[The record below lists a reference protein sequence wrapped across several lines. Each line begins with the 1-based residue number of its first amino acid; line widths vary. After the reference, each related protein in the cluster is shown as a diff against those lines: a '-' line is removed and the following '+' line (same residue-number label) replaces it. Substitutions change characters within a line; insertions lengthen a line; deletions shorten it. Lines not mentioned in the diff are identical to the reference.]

1 VEFSINGIEKEKT
14 IMYISTRGLAPAVSF
29 ADTVLKGIAPD
40 GGLYI
45 PEKIFQ
51 FAEDD
56 IRRLAG
62 LSYTEVAKIVM
73 DRFAPDMDKVALHGA
88 IDKAYTPDVFANV
101 TDKDDNSA
109 DIVPVRHLFGQDLYL
124 ARLSNGPTLAF
135 KDLPLQLLGHLF
147 EIVLDGKPLNVL
159 GATSGDTGSA
169 AIHAMLGRKGIRVFM
184 LSPHGRMSQFQ
195 SAQILGVNDPMIHNI
210 SVNGSF
216 DDCQDVVKAVSGD
229 ASFKEEYNIGAVN
242 SINWARVAAQVI
254 YYFWVYSRI
263 RGRDGGPIDVAV
275 PTGNYGNIYA
285 AWIAKMMGLPIR
297 RLILATNENDVLHE
311 FFTTGIYRPRLKTI
325 ETSSPSMDITKASNF
340 ERYILDIFGGDAT
353 KVARLWAAL
362 DKTGQ
367 FDLSHRMAN
376 IRETGIT
383 SRAVRQKQV
392 DETIHYVFVKY
403 GIVIDPHTAVAMHA
417 AINTEQSGVPMV
429 VMETAQPC
437 KFDLAIKQALG
448 FTVSPPSCMKD
459 LVSARKFFT
468 QMDPDVEATKDF
480 IRARA

>member
-1 VEFSINGIEKEKT
+1 
-14 IMYISTRGLAPAVSF
+14 MYISTRGLAPAVSF

-40 GGLYI
+40 GGLYV

-101 TDKDDNSA
+101 TDKDDNPF
-109 DIVPVRHLFGQDLYL
+109 DIVPVRCLFSHGLCL

-135 KDLPLQLLGHLF
+135 KDLALQLLGHLF
-147 EIVLDGKPLNVL
+147 EIVLNGKPLNVL

-184 LSPHGRMSQFQ
+184 LSPHGKMSQFQ

-229 ASFKEEYNIGAVN
+229 AIFKDEYDIGAVN
-242 SINWARVAAQVI
+242 SINWARVAAQVV
-254 YYFWVYSRI
+254 YYLWLYSRI
-263 RGRDGGPIDVAV
+263 RGGDGGPIDVSV

-285 AWIAKMMGLPIR
+285 AWVAKMMGLPIR

-340 ERYILDIFGGDAT
+340 ERYIFDVFGGDAN
-353 KVARLWAAL
+353 KVAKLWTVL
-362 DKTGQ
+362 EKTGQ
-367 FDLSHRMAN
+367 FDLSHRLAKF
-376 IRETGIT
+376 RETGIT
-383 SRAVRQKQV
+383 SRVVRQKQV
-392 DETIHYVFVKY
+392 DETIYYIFKTC

-437 KFDLAIKQALG
+437 KFDLAIKRALG
-448 FTVSPPSCMKD
+448 FTVSPPSSMKD
-459 LVSARKFFT
+459 LMSAKQFFT
-468 QMDPDVEATKDF
+468 QMDPNVEATKDF
-480 IRARA
+480 IRAWA

>member
-1 VEFSINGIEKEKT
+1 
-14 IMYISTRGLAPAVSF
+14 MYISTRGLAPAVSF

-340 ERYILDIFGGDAT
+340 ERFIYDVFGGDAD
-353 KVARLWAAL
+353 KVSKLWKAL
-362 DKTGQ
+362 DKSGQ
-367 FDLSHRMAN
+367 FDLSHRISA
-376 IRETGIT
+376 IRAKSGIT
-383 SRAVRQKQV
+383 SFATRQRQANEAILRIFNSTGV
-392 DETIHYVFVKY
+392 I
-403 GIVIDPHTAVAMHA
+403 IDPHTAVAMYA
-417 AINTEQSGVPMV
+417 AIGMKHPGVPMV

-437 KFDLAIKQALG
+437 KFDDAVKKALG
-448 FTVSPPSCMKD
+448 LTAKPPAGMEG
-459 LVSARKFFT
+459 LLSAEKFFT
-468 QMDPDVEATKDF
+468 LMDPDPEKVKDL
-480 IRARA
+480 IRAYA

>member
-1 VEFSINGIEKEKT
+1 
-14 IMYISTRGLAPAVSF
+14 MYISTRGNAPSVGF
-29 ADTVLKGIAPD
+29 ADTVLNGIAPD
-40 GGLYI
+40 DGLYV

-51 FAEDD
+51 FAEYD

-88 IDKAYTPDVFANV
+88 IDKAYRPDVFANV
-101 TDKDDNSA
+101 TDRGDNPV
-109 DIVPVRHLFGQDLYL
+109 DIVPVRHLGQGMYL

-135 KDLPLQLLGHLF
+135 KDLALQLLGHLF
-147 EIVLDGKPLNVL
+147 EIVLNGKPLNVL

-169 AIHAMLGRKGIRVFM
+169 AIHAMLGRGNIRIFM

-216 DDCQDVVKAVSGD
+216 DDCQDVVKAVSGE
-229 ASFKEEYNIGAVN
+229 ASFKEKYNIGAVN
-242 SINWARVAAQVI
+242 SINWARVAAQVV

-263 RGRDGGPIDVAV
+263 RGGDGGPIDVAV

-285 AWIAKMMGLPIR
+285 AWVAKMMGVPIR
-297 RLILATNENDVLHE
+297 RLILAVNENDVLHE

-340 ERYILDIFGGDAT
+340 ERYIFDVFGGDAN
-353 KVARLWAAL
+353 KVAKLWSAL
-362 DKTGQ
+362 GKTGQ
-367 FDLSHRMAN
+367 FDLSHRMAS

-383 SRAVRQKQV
+383 SRAVRQRQV
-392 DETIHYVFVKY
+392 DETIRYVFCKDS
-403 GIVIDPHTAVAMHA
+403 IIIDPHTAVAMHA

-437 KFDLAIKQALG
+437 KFDSAIKRVLG
-448 FTVSPPSCMKD
+448 VTVSPPSSMKD
-459 LVSARKFFT
+459 LVSAKQFFT

>member
-1 VEFSINGIEKEKT
+1 
-14 IMYISTRGLAPAVSF
+14 MHISTRGLAPAVNF
-29 ADTVLKGIAPD
+29 AYTVLKGIAPD
-40 GGLYI
+40 GGLYV

-101 TDKDDNSA
+101 TEKDDNPI
-109 DIVPVRHLFGQDLYL
+109 DIVPVRHLGQDLYL

-135 KDLPLQLLGHLF
+135 KDLALQLLGHLF

-169 AIHAMLGRKGIRVFM
+169 AIHAMLGRKDIRVFM

-229 ASFKEEYNIGAVN
+229 ASFREEYNIGAVN
-242 SINWARVAAQVI
+242 SINWARVAAQVV
-254 YYFWVYSRI
+254 YYFFVCSRI
-263 RGRDGGPIDVAV
+263 RGRDGGQIDVAV

-285 AWIAKMMGLPIR
+285 AWVAKMMGLPIR

-340 ERYILDIFGGDAT
+340 ERYVFDVFGGNST

-367 FDLSHRMAN
+367 FDLSHRMAK

-383 SRAVRQKQV
+383 SCAVQQEQV
-392 DETIHYVFVKY
+392 AETINYAFVKY
-403 GIVIDPHTAVAMHA
+403 GIVIDPHTAVAMHS
-417 AINTEQSGVPMV
+417 AINTQQSGVPMV

-448 FTVSPPSCMKD
+448 FTVSPPSSMKD
-459 LVSARKFFT
+459 LMSTKQFFT
-468 QMDPDVEATKDF
+468 QMDPNVEATKEF